1 MQIDKNLGGKKKMDN
16 GYKEEIAKLLK
27 KTDEIDF
34 QIRVLMDKNAKAT
47 AENNKNIEALGD
59 DLKKVEFDLQD
70 TLKKS
75 GEEAIKP
82 KCGWAHFK
90 AMKDK
95 IVIKNESETIKEIE
109 KKLPS
114 FADLLIK
121 YVETYSIRK
130 DKLNQ
135 LVKDETIRIEVLE
148 TVTVESQDKKFEYK
162 FTG

>member
-1 MQIDKNLGGKKKMDN
+1 MVNEYKKD
-16 GYKEEIAKLLK
+16 IAKLLK

-34 QIRVLMDKNAKAT
+34 QIRVLRDKNAKAT
-47 AENNKNIEALGD
+47 AENNKNIETLEG
-59 DLKKVEFDLQD
+59 DLKNVEFDLQN

-82 KCGWAHFK
+82 KCGWAHFRVL
-90 AMKDK
+90 KDK

-135 LVKDETIRIEVLE
+135 LVKDQIIRIEVLE
-148 TVTVESQDKKFEYK
+148 TITVEKQEKKFEYK
-162 FTG
+162 YTG

>member
-1 MQIDKNLGGKKKMDN
+1 MEN
-16 GYKEEIAKLLK
+16 GYKEEIGKLLK
-27 KTDEIDF
+27 QTDDIDF
-34 QIRVLMDKNAKAT
+34 QIRVLRDKNVKAT
-47 AENNKNIEALGD
+47 AENNKNIEALED

-82 KCGWAHFK
+82 KCGWAHFR
-90 AMKDK
+90 ALKDK
-95 IVIKNESETIKEIE
+95 IVIKDESETIKEIE

-114 FADLLIK
+114 FVDLLIK

-135 LVKDETIRIEVLE
+135 LVKDQIIRIEVLE
-148 TVTVESQDKKFEYK
+148 TITVEHQEKKFEYK
-162 FTG
+162 YTG

>member
-1 MQIDKNLGGKKKMDN
+1 MDN

-27 KTDEIDF
+27 QTDDIDF
-34 QIRVLMDKNAKAT
+34 QIRVLRDKNTKAT
-47 AENNKNIEALGD
+47 AENNKLIEALEN
-59 DLKKVEFDLQD
+59 DLEKVEFNIQE

-90 AMKDK
+90 AIKDI
-95 IVIKNESETIKEIE
+95 IVIKDIAKTIEEIRV
-109 KKLPS
+109 KLPS
-114 FADLLIK
+114 FVDDLIK

-135 LVKDETIRIEVLE
+135 LVKDQTIRIEVLE
-148 TVTVESQDKKFEYK
+148 TVTVETQDKKFEYK
-162 FTG
+162 YTGGK

>member
-1 MQIDKNLGGKKKMDN
+1 MIN

-27 KTDEIDF
+27 QTYEIDF
-34 QIRVLMDKNAKAT
+34 QMRVLRDKNAKAT
-47 AENNKNIEALGD
+47 AENDKYIETLKE
-59 DLKKVEFDLQD
+59 DLRKVEFDLKD

-82 KCGWAHFK
+82 KCGWVHFK

-95 IVIKNESETIKEIE
+95 LVIKDEGETIKEIE

-114 FADLLIK
+114 FVDLLIK

-135 LVKDETIRIEVLE
+135 LVKDNTIRIEVLE
-148 TVTVESQDKKFEYK
+148 TVTVETQNKKFEYK
-162 FTG
+162 YTGE

>member
-1 MQIDKNLGGKKKMDN
+1 VVNEYKKD
-16 GYKEEIAKLLK
+16 IAKLLK

-34 QIRVLMDKNAKAT
+34 QIRVLRDKNAKAT
-47 AENNKNIEALGD
+47 AENNKNIETLEG
-59 DLKKVEFDLQD
+59 DLKNVEFDLQN

-82 KCGWAHFK
+82 KCGWAHFRVL
-90 AMKDK
+90 KDK

-135 LVKDETIRIEVLE
+135 LVKDQIIRIEVLE
-148 TVTVESQDKKFEYK
+148 TITVEKQEKKFEYK
-162 FTG
+162 YTG

>member
-1 MQIDKNLGGKKKMDN
+1 MDN
-16 GYKEEIAKLLK
+16 RYKEEIAKLLK
-27 KTDEIDF
+27 NTDDINF
-34 QIRVLMDKNAKAT
+34 QIKSLR
-47 AENNKNIEALGD
+47 NKNEELTKENDDDIEELQTKLGQ
-59 DLKKVEFDLQD
+59 VEFDLQN

-82 KCGWAHFK
+82 KCGWAHFRTL
-90 AMKDK
+90 KDK
-95 IVIKNESETIKEIE
+95 IIIKDIPETIKEIE

-135 LVKDETIRIEVLE
+135 LVKDQIIRIEVLE
-148 TVTVESQDKKFEYK
+148 TVNVEKQDKKFEYK
-162 FTG
+162 YTG

>member
-1 MQIDKNLGGKKKMDN
+1 MNN

-27 KTDEIDF
+27 RTDEIDF

-47 AENNKNIEALGD
+47 AENNKDIEALED
-59 DLKKVEFDLQD
+59 NLKKVEFDLQN

-82 KCGWAHFK
+82 KCGWVHFRTL
-90 AMKDK
+90 KDK
-95 IVIKNESETIKEIE
+95 IVIKDIGGTVEEIE

-135 LVKDETIRIEVLE
+135 LVKDQTIRIEVLE
-148 TVTVESQDKKFEYK
+148 TVTVEPQEKKFEYK
-162 FTG
+162 YTGEK

>member
-1 MQIDKNLGGKKKMDN
+1 MDN

-34 QIRVLMDKNAKAT
+34 QIRVLRDKNAKAT
-47 AENNKNIEALGD
+47 AENNKNIEALEGN
-59 DLKKVEFDLQD
+59 LEKVEFFLQD

-82 KCGWAHFK
+82 KCGWAHFR

-95 IVIKNESETIKEIE
+95 IVIKDESETIKEIE

-114 FADLLIK
+114 FTDLLIK
-121 YVETYSIRK
+121 YVETCSIKK
-130 DKLNQ
+130 DKLNT
-135 LVKDETIRIEVLE
+135 LVKEGKVKIADFDTIYLE
-148 TVTVESQDKKFEYK
+148 PQGKKFEYK
-162 FTG
+162 YTG

>member
-1 MQIDKNLGGKKKMDN
+1 MENR
-16 GYKEEIAKLLK
+16 YKEEIGKLLK
-27 KTDEIDF
+27 QTDDIDF
-34 QIRVLMDKNAKAT
+34 QIRVLRDKNAKAT
-47 AENNKNIEALGD
+47 AENNKNIEALED

-82 KCGWAHFK
+82 KCGWAHFR
-90 AMKDK
+90 ALKDK
-95 IVIKNESETIKEIE
+95 IVIKDESETIKEIE

-114 FADLLIK
+114 FVDLLIK

-135 LVKDETIRIEVLE
+135 LVKDQIIRIEVLE
-148 TVTVESQDKKFEYK
+148 TITVEHQEKKFEYK
-162 FTG
+162 YTG